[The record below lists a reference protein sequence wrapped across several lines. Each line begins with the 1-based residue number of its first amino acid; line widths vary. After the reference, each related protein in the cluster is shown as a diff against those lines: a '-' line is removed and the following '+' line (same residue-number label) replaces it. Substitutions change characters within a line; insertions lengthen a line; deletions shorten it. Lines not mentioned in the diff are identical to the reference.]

1 MAAVE
6 RLSPLISTMS
16 PGFKSNPMSADMRAR
31 PCPTSDGMAFDTRN
45 ETDSSLSDITLAP
58 QHFLL
63 AYDGI

>member
-1 MAAVE
+1 
-6 RLSPLISTMS
+6 
-16 PGFKSNPMSADMRAR
+16 MSADMRAR